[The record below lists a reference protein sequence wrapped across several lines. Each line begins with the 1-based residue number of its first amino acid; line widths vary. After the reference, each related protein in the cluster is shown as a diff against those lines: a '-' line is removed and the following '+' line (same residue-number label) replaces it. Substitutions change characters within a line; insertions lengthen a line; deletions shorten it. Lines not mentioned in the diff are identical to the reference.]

1 MNRCPISVA
10 AVALAVL
17 LSHLVGASAEA
28 DLFYTVAEVEPKL
41 ITILPSSEVALGDK
55 VTIVCSWA
63 QTKGKWIS
71 MPHSISYLKQHN
83 WQIPAEIRLDSVP
96 IKKVSVPA
104 RIVGA
109 VEKKISDSKPAE
121 EPGGTL
127 QSSRR

>member
-1 MNRCPISVA
+1 MVQP
-10 AVALAVL
+10 
-17 LSHLVGASAEA
+17 
-28 DLFYTVAEVEPKL
+28 
-41 ITILPSSEVALGDK
+41 
-55 VTIVCSWA
+55 
-63 QTKGKWIS
+63 
-71 MPHSISYLKQHN
+71 ISYLEKHN
-83 WQIPAEIRLDSVP
+83 WQIPAEIRLDGVT

>member
-10 AVALAVL
+10 AVELAVL

-28 DLFYTVAEVEPKL
+28 DLFYPVAEVETKL

-83 WQIPAEIRLDSVP
+83 
-96 IKKVSVPA
+96 
-104 RIVGA
+104 
-109 VEKKISDSKPAE
+109 
-121 EPGGTL
+121 
-127 QSSRR
+127 